1 MNKGTYLRLGTAI
14 GAITLAGLAIASPGF
29 AHDPDGKHDGKKVE
43 KVIII
48 GDHVDGDRVRSDG
61 RIRTFHVDRMNLA
74 DCRGGDRT
82 VRESNDKGE
91 KTKVIICRRDG
102 PHAGAGGH
110 GAHGGHGGHGG
121 HADGG
126 HADGGPR
133 VRAFAMHG
141 GELAD
146 CLGGERQVT
155 ETNEGG
161 KHGKVIIC
169 SRGGAAANPAQRVE
183 RLEQAL
189 SRLTSSDQLTAEQKE
204 RVTAAL
210 REAIERLRTTP

>member
-1 MNKGTYLRLGTAI
+1 MA
-14 GAITLAGLAIASPGF
+14 A
-29 AHDPDGKHDGKKVE
+29 
-43 KVIII
+43 
-48 GDHVDGDRVRSDG
+48 
-61 RIRTFHVDRMNLA
+61 MA
-74 DCRGGDRT
+74 D
-82 VRESNDKGE
+82 V
-91 KTKVIICRRDG
+91 
-102 PHAGAGGH
+102 H
-110 GAHGGHGGHGG
+110 
-121 HADGG
+121 GG

-146 CLGGERQVT
+146 CLGGERNVT
-155 ETNEGG
+155 ESNEDG
-161 KHGKVIIC
+161 KRSKVIIC

-210 REAIERLRTTP
+210 REAIEKLRTTP